1 VHNAGSL
8 NGGSTAEGF
17 GVFQEQAL
25 ENVTM
30 DMMRSAFEVNT
41 LGPLRV
47 QQALLPQM
55 RAPGG
60 KVVVIN
66 TGMGSIGDNG
76 SGGNYAYR
84 TSKAAVN
91 MVFKSMAA
99 NLKDKGITVA
109 SIAPGHVVSNFTGQ
123 GEEFMKKIGAKP
135 VAQATKGILETID
148 GLTIESTG
156 AFTMVPSSGE
166 PPKPFPW

>member
-1 VHNAGSL
+1 
-8 NGGSTAEGF
+8 
-17 GVFQEQAL
+17 
-25 ENVTM
+25 M